1 MSNAFRNRY
10 VINVFLVSN
19 QFNTKITMWLSFR
32 IVLKSVEM
40 GKGFS
45 MIAMMGIKL
54 MEMGVIRTA
63 KFKMDMF
70 VKEVRV

>member
-1 MSNAFRNRY
+1 
-10 VINVFLVSN
+10 
-19 QFNTKITMWLSFR
+19 MWLSFR

-70 VKEVRV
+70 VKEVQV